1 MKSEKGEMI
10 IEASIIFPLILL
22 IYGMIMFMVLV
33 MYQKIMATTIAS
45 DTASSVAV
53 NYGMSEK
60 DPFFSYVEKSQ
71 LNNRSMLYREI
82 IGTNKKMNQPL
93 ERQAEWFAYYSLNKS
108 RLLKAEE
115 VKVQADL
122 SVKSGKIMQ
131 KELVVNI
138 KETYHIPLVSML
150 GIEDKVVLD
159 ISSSAECVDIISY
172 KNMTDFVWD
181 EAKKMLEIP
190 DLKLVKKMIDFI
202 K

>member
-181 EAKKMLEIP
+181 ETKKMLEIP

>member
-190 DLKLVKKMIDFI
+190 DLKLVKKMIDFV